1 MGIKYFDKDTIG
13 HFCGGVLS
21 YTMLQYSNVPLT
33 LNFVIANGIHYMIEK
48 TERSVTPNGRVLET
62 YENHIGDIIAFLLGW
77 IVGFALRSE
86 RYVNHKIAPVLWII
100 LIYNYSAEILREI
113 YPYERLLDGAYMKD
127 A

>member
-21 YTMLQYSNVPLT
+21 YTMLQYSNVPVT

-48 TERSVTPNGRVLET
+48 TERSVAPNGRVLGT